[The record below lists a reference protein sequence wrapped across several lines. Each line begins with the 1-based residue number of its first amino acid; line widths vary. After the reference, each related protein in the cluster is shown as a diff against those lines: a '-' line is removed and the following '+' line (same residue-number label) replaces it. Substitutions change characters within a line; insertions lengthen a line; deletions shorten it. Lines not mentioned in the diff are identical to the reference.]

1 MRWIALECVG
11 VHWSALDCTGLCW
24 IALGIR
30 LIAPKCLPPQVQVLK
45 EKLRHVARAAER
57 AEEGRKQQG
66 RIYKSELKRAQDGE
80 RDKAAEIERLRW
92 ELDQLGEREASRSK
106 VNLLQ
111 DEVRNFKTA
120 SQHKLQQMELQQVR
134 EREASQAKRL
144 RELEDE
150 IRGLRGTGEKKVGE
164 VEAQRAREMET
175 HERRIVKLMA
185 VLEALTSAGD
195 ERTDLA
201 ALAEKMNHLREVC
214 VCVRVRSVIALRV
227 RGLVRPRWRP
237 SSAL

>member
-1 MRWIALECVG
+1 
-11 VHWSALDCTGLCW
+11 
-24 IALGIR
+24 
-30 LIAPKCLPPQVQVLK
+30 VQVLK

-134 EREASQAKRL
+134 EREASQAKRV

-214 VCVRVRSVIALRV
+214 VCVCVCAADERDCP
-227 RGLVRPRWRP
+227 G
-237 SSAL
+237 

>member
-1 MRWIALECVG
+1 M
-11 VHWSALDCTGLCW
+11 
-24 IALGIR
+24 
-30 LIAPKCLPPQVQVLK
+30 QVLK

-150 IRGLRGTGEKKVGE
+150 IRGLRGTGEKKVGD

-214 VCVRVRSVIALRV
+214 VCVCVQLMSVIALVECRLDGLPHQPSECDRV
-227 RGLVRPRWRP
+227 RLQWRPRWLP
-237 SSAL
+237 STGASEARRLMTSDDH

>member
-1 MRWIALECVG
+1 
-11 VHWSALDCTGLCW
+11 
-24 IALGIR
+24 
-30 LIAPKCLPPQVQVLK
+30 VQVLK

-214 VCVRVRSVIALRV
+214 VVVCVQLMSVIALVECRLDGLPHQPSECDRV
-227 RGLVRPRWRP
+227 RLRWRP
-237 SSAL
+237 RLHSSTGARSSRRGEGDGARLP